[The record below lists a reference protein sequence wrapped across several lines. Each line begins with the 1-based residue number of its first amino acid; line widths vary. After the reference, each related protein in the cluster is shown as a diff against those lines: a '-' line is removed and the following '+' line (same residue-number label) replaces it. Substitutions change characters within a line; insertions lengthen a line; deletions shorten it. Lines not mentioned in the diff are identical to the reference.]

1 MADSNDTT
9 AWRELVERY
18 KEDYP
23 DIAELDENDRQYVF
37 LAYYSLTRCDITK
50 SCIRAKVSKPRTFYE
65 KWLKNEKFK
74 EIIENEKKSM
84 VEVLENDLF
93 NLAQKSVPAVIFAL
107 CNLAPD
113 KWRNKYYT
121 DNLNKNVTVDDII
134 SQFINPKEIE
144 QSQSDNSNEEVKDEP
159 TAEEVNQ

>member
-1 MADSNDTT
+1 MEVDERQSF
-9 AWRELVERY
+9 RELVERY
-18 KEDYP
+18 KQDYP
-23 DIAELDENDRQYVF
+23 EIQELDDGDRQYIF

-50 SCIRAKVSKPRTFYE
+50 SCIKAKVSKPMTYYG
-65 KWLKNEKFK
+65 KWLDNPKFK

-84 VEVLENDLF
+84 VEVLENDLY

-121 DNLNKNVTVDDII
+121 DNLNKNISVDELMA
-134 SQFINPKEIE
+134 QFVNPDDVAKKPENTAD
-144 QSQSDNSNEEVKDEP
+144 SGNTTNETK
-159 TAEEVNQ
+159 